1 MLGMR
6 FHNCGGHSNMI
17 YTTFILFQWPITSSV
32 DVSAFTLFFFLV
44 IYSSVCWYHNTKLH
58 ILWLK
63 YIRDSS
69 NVTTLSWRIF
79 FRGVKWKGHCC
90 LFVKSD
96 YILPLMLPYFTA
108 DSNIKKKKK
117 NHVFLHNIFVSPA
130 ELHRKVFVFLQWW
143 WLGSI
148 LTSIPVIVYFCAAF
162 LIGSRAGATF
172 QHSCFPATSSS
183 KTSVPR

>member
-32 DVSAFTLFFFLV
+32 DVSAVTRFFFLV

-108 DSNIKKKKK
+108 DSNIKKKK

-130 ELHRKVFVFLQWW
+130 ELQPKSVCVSPVMVTRIHLNLHPCHRL
-143 WLGSI
+143 LLCSI
-148 LTSIPVIVYFCAAF
+148 

>member
-1 MLGMR
+1 MR

-32 DVSAFTLFFFLV
+32 DVSAVTRFFFLV

-162 LIGSRAGATF
+162 
-172 QHSCFPATSSS
+172 
-183 KTSVPR
+183 

>member
-1 MLGMR
+1 MEAIAIWFIWLLYSFSDPSCRVWMDL
-6 FHNCGGHSNMI
+6 HSLC
-17 YTTFILFQWPITSSV
+17 FFSLF
-32 DVSAFTLFFFLV
+32 

-63 YIRDSS
+63 YIWDSS
-69 NVTTLSWRIF
+69 NVTMLSWRTF

-90 LFVKSD
+90 SFVKYY
-96 YILPLMLPYFTA
+96 YILPLMLPYFNA
-108 DSNIKKKKK
+108 DSNKKKTQTL
-117 NHVFLHNIFVSPA
+117 FLHNIFVSPA

-162 LIGSRAGATF
+162 
-172 QHSCFPATSSS
+172 
-183 KTSVPR
+183 

>member
-32 DVSAFTLFFFLV
+32 DVSAVTRFFFLV

-108 DSNIKKKKK
+108 DSNIKKKK

>member
-17 YTTFILFQWPITSSV
+17 YTTFILFQWPVTSSV

-63 YIRDSS
+63 YIQDSS

-90 LFVKSD
+90 LSNLTTYFHWCCL
-96 YILPLMLPYFTA
+96 ILPQIAIY
-108 DSNIKKKKK
+108 KKKK
-117 NHVFLHNIFVSPA
+117 I
-130 ELHRKVFVFLQWW
+130 
-143 WLGSI
+143 
-148 LTSIPVIVYFCAAF
+148 TSFYI
-162 LIGSRAGATF
+162 TF
-172 QHSCFPATSSS
+172 SFPRQSFTEKCLCFSSDGDS
-183 KTSVPR
+183 DLS

>member
-17 YTTFILFQWPITSSV
+17 YTTFILFQWPVTSSV

-63 YIRDSS
+63 YIQDSS

-108 DSNIKKKKK
+108 DSNIKKKK
-117 NHVFLHNIFVSPA
+117 I
-130 ELHRKVFVFLQWW
+130 
-143 WLGSI
+143 
-148 LTSIPVIVYFCAAF
+148 TSFYI
-162 LIGSRAGATF
+162 TF
-172 QHSCFPATSSS
+172 SFPRQSFTEKCLCFSSDGDS
-183 KTSVPR
+183 DLS